1 MMPLHFWLVQTGEEM
16 PIDGQQTRLLRTALL
31 AKELVSRGHRV
42 TYWNSTF
49 NHQKK
54 IQRFESTT
62 RATQADSYDCI
73 FLYGREY
80 SRNVSVARLLSQRD
94 NASAFRQRAP
104 LEDKPDLILCGFP
117 TIELAEAVAEYA
129 LARSIPYVV
138 DCRDMWPEVIERHL
152 GRSLS
157 RLMSPVLAYWR
168 SKRKFAFSQ
177 AAAIIGV
184 SNSFVEW
191 GCKAA
196 GRTPQSLDRAFFLAA
211 DTTCYDAETIK
222 NAEAYWNNQIG
233 AADPQC
239 TTLMIAG
246 NLSGR
251 VDIMT
256 AVRAV
261 IAAKPSNGRYLK
273 LVVCGK
279 GDLEAEIKKI
289 SEQNANIHFA
299 GWRTGAELQQ
309 LAKRCAAGVLAYSNT
324 DDLTASLPNKVGEYL
339 SYGIP
344 VITCLKGEIVRQL
357 GNRNVL
363 IPYEEA
369 NIASATAVFESI
381 CQVITEDMYQSAKNC
396 FHDFFDPVQIYS
408 AFADHLQGLKNLN

>member
-1 MMPLHFWLVQTGEEM
+1 MPLHFWLVQTGEEM

-54 IQRFESTT
+54 IQRFKSTT
-62 RATQADSYDCI
+62 RVTQADGYDCI
-73 FLYGREY
+73 FLHGRKY
-80 SRNVSVARLLSQRD
+80 SRNVSVDRLLSQRE
-94 NASAFRQRAP
+94 NAAAFRLRAP
-104 LEDKPDLILCGFP
+104 LEDEPDLILCGFP

-138 DCRDMWPEVIERHL
+138 DCRDMWPEVIQRHL

-157 RLMSPVLAYWR
+157 WLARPVFANWL
-168 SKRKFAFSQ
+168 SKRKFAFAQ
-177 AAAIIGV
+177 AKALIGV
-184 SNSFVEW
+184 SDSFVEW

-196 GRTPQSLDRAFFLAA
+196 GRVPTNQDRAFLLAA
-211 DTTCYDAETIK
+211 DTTCYDAATID
-222 NAEAYWNNQIG
+222 NAEAYWKSEIG
-233 AADPQC
+233 PTDPKC

-256 AVRAV
+256 AVQAV
-261 IAAKPSNGRYLK
+261 VAAKPSNGRYLK

-279 GDLEAEIKKI
+279 GDLETEIAKI
-289 SEQNANIHFA
+289 SERSVSIHFA
-299 GWRTGAELQQ
+299 GWRSGPELQQ
-309 LAKRCAAGVLAYSNT
+309 LAKRCVAGVLAYSNT

-339 SYGIP
+339 SYGLP
-344 VITCLKGEIVRQL
+344 VITCLKGEIVKQL
-357 GNRNVL
+357 GTRNVL
-363 IPYEEA
+363 IPYEES
-369 NIASATAVFESI
+369 NVASATAAFESI
-381 CQVITEDMYQSAKNC
+381 CTGIPEEMYQSVKSC
-396 FHDFFDPVQIYS
+396 FYDFFDPDQIYS
-408 AFADHLQGLKNLN
+408 AFADHLENLKYCN